1 MPDSV
6 KYNTPLRVNPVLDLV
21 YSMSVAK
28 IVKVKISKGT
38 PGFTL
43 ISSRIYPS
51 HKKKSVRNEY
61 VQIDPW
67 LNAFPDKE
75 CRGALYPMVFL
86 LVDK

>member
-43 ISSRIYPS
+43 ISS
-51 HKKKSVRNEY
+51 
-61 VQIDPW
+61 
-67 LNAFPDKE
+67 
-75 CRGALYPMVFL
+75 
-86 LVDK
+86 